1 MPSEQREIDIAK
13 FMAAIRGNE
22 SGGSYDVYNVSG
34 SGCAGGYQFSQDTWD
49 AYAAIAAPAYVGI
62 DPAQAP
68 PEVQDAVM
76 HEKCERMYEKYGG
89 DFRLMAV
96 EHYGG
101 EGAANA
107 ALTNGYIPDTPEY
120 YNGDEYPSQLAYAND
135 IVARMGS
142 PLPGIGGLSAALK
155 HSRGVYQPNASFP
168 IIINPEVYQVN
179 RDDRPFLDKL
189 GDTFQ
194 NMWYEN
200 GTIAAIRTALIKS
213 GNRSLKSDA
222 GWSPTE
228 SDLALMDELLGDNQV
243 AKNSVLLNS
252 DNAAQF
258 KAFLQTKK
266 EDLDREKR
274 AEQTSF
280 GLHSVL
286 GGLAGML
293 LDPINLI
300 PFVGQEALVAKVGAR
315 LGSKVLADIGAKRI
329 YQIAETGLAQGMV
342 NMADSYLS
350 QRYGIHEANYAVS
363 GVLGAAGGAAARI
376 LRTVKH
382 AGVNT
387 NGPNMKSFEAQ
398 ANANQTQAVRD
409 AMDMGDAVSL
419 STHVELRKSTEAEQ
433 ELSKLL
439 GLTDTSSL
447 KRSKQVKKAMDM
459 SIRSLLTSVSD
470 VESLVGKKSSQLLR
484 RAGLPKD
491 ASLTDLL
498 RVTRENPDISRQVK
512 KAAEKYRKRTFSTDV
527 WEGFR
532 QSLLKD
538 KDPAVNLSQYA
549 MEALM
554 DTVKANTL
562 RLQIEKNTG
571 RKMSNREV
579 QETLKKILYRE
590 TGVSYTDDGT
600 IISNGV
606 RIRPESPI
614 HNAIVHPETFDP
626 SMKDIDME
634 MTEPIPGST
643 VYSASIS
650 PEDLQKQNSAWVS
663 DEAKKAFAQEPEF
676 GVKSK
681 KETREETQISFA
693 SKIGKYLGQKMQDTK
708 FLGNTYGHF
717 TNSVSNHLRSFGH
730 KFLADARGNPGRKA
744 EGMELPLETVKSIL
758 YRDLNTLIKQVA
770 IHYPSF
776 YTKVGG
782 MPKTAKRKFGLSLQ
796 KAYDAKMRG
805 LSIDSYP
812 KEIQDGVK
820 AIEEFR
826 KTLNVMNKQAGLID
840 EAIEDTGFYRRA
852 DIDKV
857 SELLLHF
864 DNQDDAV
871 EWLTD
876 YCVEAADRSA
886 LEKRWKADLAK
897 RQADIDKRLKEGKKV
912 SEAEEEALATETL
925 DDYILREAHKCAKG
939 TLDRNLSATRTE
951 MYDINRMSKMEEY
964 QRRFPMNTSHV
975 YSKELP
981 NGGGVW
987 TYDDCLREWDAVRI
1001 MHDVAN
1007 RSAARITMASH
1018 GVTDMGAYFNKQR
1031 DVIYRELRVAAENKR
1046 LINRKEIKD
1055 QLDEYDYIVSKFTG
1069 YRYGAMQYEDPMN
1082 DLARFLTKISYAA
1095 NGMNMGTNQISEAAG
1110 GVGVVGVR
1118 AMTHLLPGLH
1128 KWLYGLRHTAL
1139 SYEQMKKLAVASE
1152 YCHYNFFNP
1161 MDLTT
1166 PKMDR
1171 IGVRAKIVGAAN
1183 DAADYAADITS
1194 AINQLGQMTENSI
1207 AGLEMDVMSD
1217 VMDWCLLGKKTH
1229 LFDSYY
1235 LKEAGIRD
1243 VDKFQSVIRKWFGN
1257 LDENDPDAVV
1267 KAMVGMRD
1275 KDYQTYLS
1283 LRAFTQQTAQR
1294 AILQPTLGNDN
1305 YFAKRGAW
1313 PIFFQFKNFSRMA
1326 LDSHLGR
1333 FLEKPDK
1340 EKWGIFMSSA
1350 IAGGAIWAVR
1360 TQVYANW
1367 KYKDEKERQK
1377 YLDETLTPANF
1388 VRAGFT
1394 RASTTAGLSYANDA
1408 YEMFSGA
1415 PTVRTTVSR
1424 RSTDDSL
1431 GARVDQLPAVGTAND
1446 LLFGVGGS
1454 AWGSIHDLITD
1465 NRIYQDDAKT
1475 MTTLFPIDKFVGTQ
1489 AILSGVLDMHQGDFV
1504 SENFQKR
1511 PTNVPTRNPVQILQ
1525 KAITGTNEV
1534 EENEKKRKESQKK
1547 RRDKDKPIIEM
1558 KGKW

>member
-1 MPSEQREIDIAK
+1 MPSEQREFDIAK

-34 SGCAGGYQFSQDTWD
+34 SGCAGGYQFSQDTWN

-76 HEKCERMYEKYGG
+76 HEKCERMYEKYSG

-107 ALTNGYIPDTPEY
+107 ALANGYIPDTPEY

-155 HSRGVYQPNASFP
+155 HSRGVYQPNAAFP

-194 NMWYEN
+194 NMWYDN

-222 GWSPTE
+222 GWSPSE
-228 SDLALMDELLGDNQV
+228 ADLALMDELLGDNQV

-350 QRYGIHEANYAVS
+350 QRYGIHEANYAVA

-376 LRTVKH
+376 IRTMKR

-419 STHVELRKSTEAEQ
+419 STHVELRKSTEAERT
-433 ELSKLL
+433 LSKLL
-439 GLTDTSSL
+439 QGEYSPNAPLPKRRNKQVEKALRFTVGTDTPIKSL
-447 KRSKQVKKAMDM
+447 YQ
-459 SIRSLLTSVSD
+459 
-470 VESLVGKKSSQLLR
+470 
-484 RAGLPKD
+484 RA
-491 ASLTDLL
+491 S
-498 RVTRENPDISRQVK
+498 E
-512 KAAEKYRKRTFSTDV
+512 
-527 WEGFR
+527 
-532 QSLLKD
+532 
-538 KDPAVNLSQYA
+538 A
-549 MEALM
+549 ME
-554 DTVKANTL
+554 DTVKIEQL
-562 RLQIEKNTG
+562 REGMEKQLG
-571 RKMSNREV
+571 KSVSPSEV
-579 QETLKKILYRE
+579 QETLKKIMYRE

-606 RIRPESPI
+606 RIRPESPV
-614 HNAIVHPETFDP
+614 HTAIVHPETFNP

-634 MTEPIPGST
+634 MTEPLPGST
-643 VYSASIS
+643 IYSASIS
-650 PEDLQKQNSAWVS
+650 PEELQKKNPAWVS

-681 KETREETQISFA
+681 KETREETQISFT
-693 SKIGKYLGQKMQDTK
+693 SGIGKYLGQKMQDTK
-708 FLGNTYGHF
+708 FLGNSYGHF
-717 TNSVSNHLRSFGH
+717 TNSVSNHLRSFGR
-730 KFLADARGNPGRKA
+730 KFLADARGNPERKA
-744 EGMELPLETVKSIL
+744 EGMELPLETIKSIM
-758 YRDLNTLIKQVA
+758 YRDLNTLIKQAA
-770 IHYPSF
+770 INYPSF
-776 YTKVGG
+776 YAKVGG

-796 KAYDAKMRG
+796 KAYDAKIRG

-820 AIEEFR
+820 AIEDFR
-826 KTLNVMNKQAGLID
+826 KTINAMNKQAGLID
-840 EAIEDTGFYRRA
+840 DAIEDTGFYRRA

-857 SELLLHF
+857 SDLLLHF

-871 EWLTD
+871 DWLTD

-886 LEKRWKADLAK
+886 LEKRWKVDLAK

-925 DDYILREAHKCAKG
+925 DDYIRREARNCALG

-1001 MHDVAN
+1001 MNDVAN
-1007 RSAARITMASH
+1007 RSAARIAMATH

-1031 DVIYRELRVAAENKR
+1031 DTIYRELRVAAENKR

-1069 YRYGAMQYEDPMN
+1069 YRYGAMQYGDPMN
-1082 DLARFLTKISYAA
+1082 DLARFLTKVSYAA

-1128 KWLYGLRHTAL
+1128 KWMYGLRHTAL
-1139 SYEQMKKLAVASE
+1139 SYEQLKKLTVASE

-1183 DAADYAADITS
+1183 DAAGYAADITS

-1217 VMDWCLLGKKTH
+1217 VMDWCLLGKKSH

-1243 VDKFQSVIRKWFGN
+1243 VDKFQSVIRKWFEN
-1257 LDENDPDAVV
+1257 LDENDPNAVV
-1267 KAMVGMRD
+1267 KAMVGMRSE
-1275 KDYQTYLS
+1275 DYQTYLS

-1350 IAGGAIWAVR
+1350 VAGGAIWAVR

-1377 YLDETLTPANF
+1377 YLDETLTPENF

-1408 YEMFSGA
+1408 YEMVSGA

-1424 RSTDDSL
+1424 RGTDDSF
-1431 GARVDQLPAVGTAND
+1431 GAKVDQLPAVSTLND
-1446 LLFGVGGS
+1446 LTGGAGS
-1454 AWGSIHDLITD
+1454 AWGAIHDLITD

-1489 AILSGVLDMHQGDFV
+1489 AVLSGVLDMHQGDFV
-1504 SENFQKR
+1504 TDNFQKR
-1511 PTNVPTRNPVQILQ
+1511 PSSVPTRNPVQILQ

-1534 EENEKKRKESQKK
+1534 EENEKKRKDSQKK

-1558 KGKW
+1558 KGEW

>member
-34 SGCAGGYQFSQDTWD
+34 SGCAGGYQFSQDTWN

-62 DPAQAP
+62 DPAQAQ

-101 EGAANA
+101 EGAADA
-107 ALTNGYIPDTPEY
+107 ALANGYIPDTPEY

-155 HSRGVYQPNASFP
+155 HSRGVYQPNAAFP

-179 RDDRPFLDKL
+179 RDDRPFLDKF
-189 GDTFQ
+189 GDTFH

-222 GWSPTE
+222 GWSPSE
-228 SDLALMDELLGDNQV
+228 ADLALMDELLGDNQA

-252 DNAAQF
+252 DNASQF

-350 QRYGIHEANYAVS
+350 QRYGIHEANYAVA
-363 GVLGAAGGAAARI
+363 GVLGAAGGAAAKM
-376 LRTVKH
+376 LRTMKY

-398 ANANQTQAVRD
+398 ANANQTQAVR
-409 AMDMGDAVSL
+409 AALDMGDAVSL
-419 STHVELRKSTEAEQ
+419 STHVELRKSTEAERT
-433 ELSKLL
+433 LSKLL
-439 GLTDTSSL
+439 QGEYSPHASLPKRRNKQVEKALRFTVGMDTSIKSL
-447 KRSKQVKKAMDM
+447 YQRAAEAMEDTDKIEQLREGMEKRLGK
-459 SIRSLLTSVSD
+459 SVSP
-470 VESLVGKKSSQLLR
+470 S
-484 RAGLPKD
+484 
-491 ASLTDLL
+491 
-498 RVTRENPDISRQVK
+498 
-512 KAAEKYRKRTFSTDV
+512 
-527 WEGFR
+527 
-532 QSLLKD
+532 
-538 KDPAVNLSQYA
+538 
-549 MEALM
+549 
-554 DTVKANTL
+554 
-562 RLQIEKNTG
+562 
-571 RKMSNREV
+571 EV
-579 QETLKKILYRE
+579 RETLKKLLYRE
-590 TGVSYTDDGT
+590 TGISYTDDGA

-614 HNAIVHPETFDP
+614 HNVIVHPETFDP

-634 MTEPIPGST
+634 MTEPLPGST
-643 VYSASIS
+643 IYSATIS
-650 PEDLQKQNSAWVS
+650 PEELQKQNPAWVS

-681 KETREETQISFA
+681 KETREETQISFT
-693 SKIGKYLGQKMQDTK
+693 SKIGKYFGQKMQDTK
-708 FLGNTYGHF
+708 LLGNTYGHF
-717 TNSVSNHLRSFGH
+717 TNSVSNHLRSFGR

-744 EGMELPLETVKSIL
+744 EGMELPLETTKSIL
-758 YRDLNTLIKQVA
+758 YRDLNTLIKQAV
-770 IHYPSF
+770 INYPSF

-820 AIEEFR
+820 AIEDFR

-897 RQADIDKRLKEGKKV
+897 RQEDIDKRLKVGKKV

-925 DDYILREAHKCAKG
+925 DDYIRREAHKCAKG

-1001 MHDVAN
+1001 MHDIAN
-1007 RSAARITMASH
+1007 RSAARITMAMH

-1031 DVIYRELRVAAENKR
+1031 DTIYRELRVAVENKR
-1046 LINRKEIKD
+1046 LMNRKEIKD

-1082 DLARFLTKISYAA
+1082 DLARFLTKVSYAA
-1095 NGMNMGTNQISEAAG
+1095 NGMNMGTNQISEATG

-1217 VMDWCLLGKKTH
+1217 VMDWCLLGRKSH

-1243 VDKFQSVIRKWFGN
+1243 VNKFQSVIRKWFGD
-1257 LDENDPDAVV
+1257 LDENDPNAVV
-1267 KAMVGMRD
+1267 KAMIGMRD

-1350 IAGGAIWAVR
+1350 ITGGVIWAAR
-1360 TQVYANW
+1360 TQAYANW

-1377 YLDETLTPANF
+1377 YLDETLTPENF

-1446 LLFGVGGS
+1446 LFFGVGGS

-1489 AILSGVLDMHQGDFV
+1489 AILAGVLDMHQGDFV

-1511 PTNVPTRNPVQILQ
+1511 PTSVPTRNPVQILQ
-1525 KAITGTNEV
+1525 KAVTGTNDV
-1534 EENEKKRKESQKK
+1534 EENEKKRKDSQKK
-1547 RRDKDKPIIEM
+1547 KRDKDKPIIEM